1 MSRKFEKLNLD
12 RQINTHKD
20 IQNQKH
26 PGGRPKLEEKQRKKE
41 KVFVSFTAEEKEK
54 LKILADNAGMAT
66 ATFIRKILKD
76 QKII

>member
-1 MSRKFEKLNLD
+1 MSRKFEKLKLN

-20 IQNQKH
+20 IQNQKYS
-26 PGGRPKLEEKQRKKE
+26 GGRPKLEEKQRKKE
-41 KVFVSFTAEEKEK
+41 KVFVSFTTEEKEK
-54 LKILADNAGMAT
+54 LKTLADNAGMAM